1 MKEFVE
7 FELTKEFRDR
17 FQEALDQ
24 HDALFIQESLTD
36 VNPADITSLLYE
48 FNAEE
53 SKYVLN
59 ILPLDIRAQIINDLD
74 SETRLGFLKTY
85 TPAEIT
91 EVVNLLD
98 SDDAADILNEL
109 AIKTS
114 EEVIAGLDPVLRS
127 QVIDLLRYDENVAGG
142 LMAKELIK
150 ARSNWSV
157 VQCVEEIRKQA
168 ENVTK
173 FYTIFVVDESDKLLG
188 KVALQDIVISDANK
202 LVADIYEQDI
212 VSVETYLPDT
222 EVAEIMKRYDLESVP
237 VVNVQGHLV
246 GRITIDDIVDVITE
260 QADEERQLMSGI
272 TEDVEEDDT
281 VWKNTRARLPWLL
294 IGIFGGMLSAR
305 FMGLFEMELARVTA
319 IAFFVPLIQATG
331 GNVGIQSSSLI
342 VQSLAS
348 SGFVFDGLWQRLTKV
363 IFVALLN
370 GIFLSIIVFAA
381 NILLIGNQQL
391 SLTVSIALFAV
402 VVFAS
407 LVGTITP
414 LILDRFGFNPAVA
427 SGPFITTIND
437 LLGLTVYFL
446 TVRILLTLHC
456 LFKVMQGCWRLR

>member
-24 HDALFIQESLTD
+24 RDSQFILESLAD
-36 VNPADITSLLYE
+36 VNPADITALLYE
-48 FNAEE
+48 FNAED
-53 SKYVLN
+53 SKYALD
-59 ILPLDIRAQIINDLD
+59 ILPLDVRAQIVKDLD
-74 SETRLGFLKTY
+74 SETRAGFLKVFE
-85 TPAEIT
+85 PKELISII
-91 EVVNLLD
+91 NLLD

-109 AIKTS
+109 PIKTS
-114 EEVIAGLDPVLRS
+114 EEVIVGLDAELRS

-150 ARSNWSV
+150 VKINSSV

-168 ENVTK
+168 ESVTK
-173 FYTIFVVDESDKLLG
+173 FYTVFVVDNDDKLLG
-188 KVALQDIVISDANK
+188 KVSLQDIVTTDANK
-202 LVADIYEQDI
+202 SISDIYEQDV
-212 VSVETYLPDT
+212 VSVETYMTDT
-222 EVAEIMKRYDLESVP
+222 EVAEVMKKYDLESVP
-237 VVNVQGHLV
+237 VVNVHGQLV

-260 QADEERQLMSGI
+260 QAEEDRQLMSGI
-272 TEDVEEDDT
+272 TEDVQADDT
-281 VWKNTRARLPWLL
+281 IWKNTRARLPWLL

-305 FMGLFEMELARVTA
+305 FMGLFEAELARVTA

-331 GNVGIQSSSLI
+331 GNVGIQSSSLV

-348 SGFVFDGLWQRLTKV
+348 SGFVQEGLVQRLTKV
-363 IFVALLN
+363 LLVALLN
-370 GIFLSIIVFAA
+370 GLFLSVIVFGA
-381 NILLIGNQQL
+381 NWAIFGNREL
-391 SLTVSIALFAV
+391 SMVVSIALFSV

-407 LVGTITP
+407 LIGTITP

-446 TVRILLTLHC
+446 TISILL
-456 LFKVMQGCWRLR
+456 